1 VIAEGDEVGWREA
14 EKLCHHVAS
23 DSQFAVVR
31 AAEDARQTLSKAVVA
46 TVSRDRGRE
55 LGVAVFGDDAVD
67 NGLEGRVGSAEGGEV
82 PKHSVKDVGAH
93 GKDLVQG
100 VVCL

>member
-1 VIAEGDEVGWREA
+1 M
-14 EKLCHHVAS
+14 
-23 DSQFAVVR
+23 
-31 AAEDARQTLSKAVVA
+31 VA
-46 TVSRDRGRE
+46 TVSRDRRWE

-93 GKDLVQG
+93 GKDLVQS
-100 VVCL
+100 VVCR